1 MRITTKAVFEWDNET
16 NRYVEVYAEG
26 YDYEGEVSLA
36 HGESFSSEDHSYIS
50 EEDRHQHIL
59 DSPEHLME
67 AMHNRSYA
75 DPNYVTE
82 AFTGEKVPGV
92 MPTAWDFANKSMEEI
107 MKDMGYTGE
116 EVSEYAQYVPRYDPY
131 KATYAKDIADIGRRG
146 IGLEETEAT
155 QLYGL
160 SKSGLGAGLQSV
172 AQQGEQAMY
181 DIFQQGSSLSS
192 AGLGARSNLM
202 KRAKSKAISDAG
214 QQFENMRLQGLEKR
228 YGYETTMAGF
238 DLDRERI
245 DVEEQ
250 RGVDESIADYDKVFW
265 NFMTQLRQEH
275 GVDYTD

>member
-1 MRITTKAVFEWDNET
+1 
-16 NRYVEVYAEG
+16 
-26 YDYEGEVSLA
+26 
-36 HGESFSSEDHSYIS
+36 
-50 EEDRHQHIL
+50 
-59 DSPEHLME
+59 
-67 AMHNRSYA
+67 
-75 DPNYVTE
+75 
-82 AFTGEKVPGV
+82 

-107 MKDMGYTGE
+107 MRGMGYTE
-116 EVSEYAQYVPRYDPY
+116 AEVSEHAEYVPRYDPY